1 MVTCISLITTIYNQF
16 TLLIT
21 VFGLILNSYCLCYQR
36 AMPFWIFYGTS
47 YFKYFKKIY
56 IRWGV
61 SVSNCPKFS
70 QISPFLLKTHIH
82 VLLYKL
88 YPEFFALSKK
98 HFLKKVLKKIF
109 IIASFMDGVHLSIG
123 YRATTRRKSTFYH
136 SVPRSSCTHLIGL
149 GRMKSWIELAAA
161 QRFELETRR
170 LGITHLNH

>member
-1 MVTCISLITTIYNQF
+1 M
-16 TLLIT
+16 
-21 VFGLILNSYCLCYQR
+21 
-36 AMPFWIFYGTS
+36 
-47 YFKYFKKIY
+47 
-56 IRWGV
+56 RWGV

-109 IIASFMDGVHLSIG
+109 IIAPFMDGVHLSIG

-136 SVPRSSCTHLIGL
+136 
-149 GRMKSWIELAAA
+149 
-161 QRFELETRR
+161 
-170 LGITHLNH
+170 